1 MTTIPK
7 VRGHIRAE
15 SRIKATASP
24 SGYKQ
29 LTSQLDKDANDNI
42 TLSGSALEGDVIV
55 TAAIDHEG
63 GVAVSVIHKGE
74 RVLLASVPAPQ
85 AIGSLLPSKVTVP
98 ASTRVE
104 RTAP

>member
-29 LTSQLDKDANDNI
+29 LTSQLDKDANDSI
-42 TLSGSALEGDVIV
+42 TVTGSACTGDSVV
-55 TAAIDHEG
+55 SATIDHEG
-63 GVAVSVIHKGE
+63 GIAICVMRRGQKALVI
-74 RVLLASVPAPQ
+74 VVPTLEDAAQPTRIMTST
-85 AIGSLLPSKVTVP
+85 AATIEALPT
-98 ASTRVE
+98 
-104 RTAP
+104 